1 MCHLTWSEGHCP
13 KLNYLAET
21 GEMISNLIDESTLMD
36 GTKPHQCSL
45 FSRSLLGVLAASF
58 PEYKMQAPASSKLVD
73 YLYSLLNLYK
83 SNSEVLTMTCK
94 GFHSLRKHP
103 S

>member
-21 GEMISNLIDESTLMD
+21 GKIISDLIEEFVLVD
-36 GTKPHQCSL
+36 GIKSHQCSL

-58 PEYKMQAPASSKLVD
+58 PEYKLQAPESSGLLNYV
-73 YLYSLLNLYK
+73 YSWLNLYR
-83 SNSEVLTMTCK
+83 STSEVLTMTRK
-94 GFHSLRKHP
+94 GFHSLREHP